1 MELHSPCL
9 YDHHVGC
16 RLISFLTVIAD
27 LHLSLLSLVLVLK
40 LAGVE
45 MQVQPSWPRPL
56 YWVVYPPSATDSF
69 HLFQISLF
77 VLLRP
82 YCLRCCRRKAF
93 LANRTYCYLFLS
105 LPTSFIHFL
114 NATTMAFK
122 SSSRTKIMS
131 STLSPNHFPS
141 VLDPAS
147 ASSSPRLST
156 SPTPE
161 PQRRASRSPSIANE
175 STARE
180 GYSGITHPITY
191 TPTTNRISK
200 AKKGKRVHACEYPGC
215 DKVSP

>member
-77 VLLRP
+77 VFLRP
-82 YCLRCCRRKAF
+82 YCLPCCRCKAF
-93 LANRTYCYLFLS
+93 FSKSNILLFIPIAAHLLHTLLECSHHDFQIIVTNKDYVFDSLSKSFPVCPGSCIGVSESRTLDIADS
-105 LPTSFIHFL
+105 RTAATSF
-114 NATTMAFK
+114 
-122 SSSRTKIMS
+122 
-131 STLSPNHFPS
+131 
-141 VLDPAS
+141 
-147 ASSSPRLST
+147 
-156 SPTPE
+156 
-161 PQRRASRSPSIANE
+161 
-175 STARE
+175 
-180 GYSGITHPITY
+180 
-191 TPTTNRISK
+191 
-200 AKKGKRVHACEYPGC
+200 
-215 DKVSP
+215 